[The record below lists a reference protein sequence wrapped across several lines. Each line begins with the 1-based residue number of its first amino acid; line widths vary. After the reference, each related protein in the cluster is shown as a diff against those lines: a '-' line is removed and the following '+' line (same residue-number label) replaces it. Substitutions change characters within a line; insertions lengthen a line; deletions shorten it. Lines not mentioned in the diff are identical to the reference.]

1 MNKFHYLRILLITT
15 ELKDRLKK
23 IRKDLEIGTQGDL
36 KELLAVNLDRIK
48 SLETGKA
55 KELTAREA
63 NVLVKK
69 FHLDINWILTGEGE
83 MFDLQEV
90 LPSVDGSYL
99 SKKDEKTITL
109 NYYEDIHAAAG
120 YGATNGDVTV
130 PPQPIN
136 MGVNFLRTFFNVQ
149 SVQDLDIINVVGDS
163 MEPFIKNGE
172 KVIVERTHEAS
183 NNNIVI
189 ALVGTELYV
198 KRLIKDPFGEWIKL
212 TSENQYYEDI
222 MITQDK
228 MHKLK
233 IIGIVRGRVRPF

>member
-1 MNKFHYLRILLITT
+1 MKN
-15 ELKDRLKK
+15 
-23 IRKDLEIGTQGDL
+23 
-36 KELLAVNLDRIK
+36 KELLEEMKQYFGVPSIEDVAEKLGFKRATASTWRSRGVSKHAALKFATIKSSDHASNKNIK
-48 SLETGKA
+48 SLSMNKHAEDD
-55 KELTAREA
+55 
-63 NVLVKK
+63 
-69 FHLDINWILTGEGE
+69 F
-83 MFDLQEV
+83 
-90 LPSVDGSYL
+90 
-99 SKKDEKTITL
+99 ITL
-109 NYYEDIHAAAG
+109 NYYEDIYAAAG
-120 YGATNGDVTV
+120 YGAPNGDLLV
-130 PPQPIN
+130 PPEPIK
-136 MGVNFLRTFFNVQ
+136 MGANFLRTFFNVQ
-149 SVQDLDIINVVGDS
+149 SVKNLDIINVVGDS

-222 MITQDK
+222 MIPQEK